1 MIDLS
6 LQELDALEVQ
16 AYMNNDGAL
25 SKAIATLSDI
35 RLSMDDAEIET
46 LEDMNSNKK
55 ELESKIDALES
66 ELASYKQFFDDCFEA
81 LGMRYPCPSVTSDYD
96 CSVIFDAISKGQGE

>member
-6 LQELDALEVQ
+6 LQELDALEVK
-16 AYMNNDGAL
+16 AYMNNDGVL

-35 RLSMDDAEIET
+35 RLSMDECEIESLDDLKVKT
-46 LEDMNSNKK
+46 K
-55 ELESKIDALES
+55 ELESKVDTLES
-66 ELASYKQFFDDCFEA
+66 ELASYKQFFDNCFES
-81 LGMRYPCPSVTSDYD
+81 LGMHYPCPSVTSDYD